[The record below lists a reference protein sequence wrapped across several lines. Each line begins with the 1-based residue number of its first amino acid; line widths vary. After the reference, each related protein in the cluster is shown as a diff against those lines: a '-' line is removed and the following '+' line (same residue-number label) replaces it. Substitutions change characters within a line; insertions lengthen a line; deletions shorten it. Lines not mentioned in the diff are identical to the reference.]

1 MSTTIKVF
9 IADDHTLFID
19 GLKLLLKDEQDVV
32 VLDVANDG
40 KELLSLLEKQLPD
53 VVLLDINMPG
63 MNGLETTRHVKRSY
77 GIVKVIILS
86 TYNDEHIIDKA
97 KEYGANG
104 YLLKNCSKEEL
115 LLTIRSV
122 FTGDNCFPTNTLK
135 SAKDLNLSDSFLK
148 QFQLSKR
155 ELEVIDY
162 IKKGYTNQQI
172 ADALFLSI
180 YTIETHRKNIMQKL
194 KLNSPAALMKFILQ
208 NEL

>member
-1 MSTTIKVF
+1 MSPIIKVF

-19 GLKLLLKDEQDVV
+19 GLKLLLKDEAEVV

-40 KELLSLLEKQLPD
+40 KELLGLLEKELPD

-63 MNGLETTRHVKRSY
+63 INGLETTRRIKQSHP
-77 GIVKVIILS
+77 IVKVIILS
-86 TYNDEHIIDKA
+86 TYNEEHLIDKA
-97 KEYGANG
+97 KQNGANG
-104 YLLKNCSKEEL
+104 YLLKNCNKEEL
-115 LLTIRSV
+115 LQTLRLV
-122 FTGDNCFPTNTLK
+122 CTGHNCFPANISK
-135 SAKDLNLSDSFLK
+135 SVKDSNLPDSFLK

-155 ELEVIDY
+155 ELEVIEY
-162 IKKGYTNQQI
+162 IKKGYTNQQM
-172 ADALFLSI
+172 AAALFLSI

>member
-19 GLKLLLKDEQDVV
+19 GLKLLLKDEHDVV
-32 VLDVANDG
+32 VLDVANEG
-40 KELLSLLEKQLPD
+40 KELLHLLEKELPD
-53 VVLLDINMPG
+53 IVLLDINMPG
-63 MNGLETTRHVKRSY
+63 INGLETTRHVKRSY

-86 TYNDEHIIDKA
+86 TYNDEHLIDKA
-97 KEYGANG
+97 KQYGANG
-104 YLLKNCSKEEL
+104 YLLKNCNKEEL
-115 LLTIRSV
+115 LQTIRSV
-122 FTGDNCFPTNTLK
+122 FAGHDCFPTNILK

-162 IKKGYTNQQI
+162 IKKGLTNQQI

-180 YTIETHRKNIMQKL
+180 YTVETHRKNIMQKL
-194 KLNSPAALMKFILQ
+194 KLNSAAALMKFILE
-208 NEL
+208 NKL